1 MRVNKMI
8 TKEKN
13 ALICYLTL
21 STTFLRKCMKIS
33 MENLYV
39 DIGASR
45 VKNNGKLENCQ
56 AKYWSRT
63 LTKSSNYMAR
73 FWYFGLYRGASR
85 GRVQAVRTPSPRP
98 EMTSGFL
105 IHLVFC
111 QKKKL
116 CGLLVLK

>member
-1 MRVNKMI
+1 MW
-8 TKEKN
+8 
-13 ALICYLTL
+13 
-21 STTFLRKCMKIS
+21 IS
-33 MENLYV
+33 GLK
-39 DIGASR
+39 GL
-45 VKNNGKLENCQ
+45 KNNGKLQNRQ

-63 LTKSSNYMAR
+63 LTKGSNYMAR

-85 GRVQAVRTPSPRP
+85 GRVQAVRTPSSRP
-98 EMTSGFL
+98 EMTCGFL